1 MKPELMLGYDKE
13 VDVLYLSF
21 GEPQKGMEYVDIAPD
36 LIARIDPKTR
46 KLVGLT
52 IIDFEKHFAD
62 GQILTHLPVIGDLEI
77 AGAK

>member
-36 LIARIDPKTR
+36 LVARVDPKTR

-52 IIDFEKHFAD
+52 IIDFEKHFAE
-62 GQILTHLPVIGDLEI
+62 GQTLTRLPVTGDLEI